1 MVLGDGMAD
10 KEPAHCIDPN
20 KPGTGYVIAEDG
32 AVMKVRAHY
41 WIDDQIRTTAT
52 QYKPSTT
59 ARKE

>member
-1 MVLGDGMAD
+1 MAD

-32 AVMKVRAHY
+32 AVMKVRTHY